1 MAQDKESAPRH
12 ARRFSTPDAL
22 ASASASA
29 SSQQT
34 TRTQHTP
41 RAHGVQSPQP
51 AQPLQQIPQMQS
63 FKSARQA
70 ATKSSVAS
78 VDAKVQLIRTL
89 IILTIALTV
98 IVGAGFSI
106 KHFFFGAPA
115 HTQLAQGQKATI
127 TIKAGASAKN
137 VAKQLYDTGLI
148 DSTKNFF
155 AELENQK
162 AQSSIKPGTYEFAG
176 GTPIADIIRQLVQGP
191 NTNNNKLTVPEG
203 LTVEKTAALVEKTLG
218 IPQKDFLAQAKLSN
232 YAGDFAFLKD
242 VPSGTDSLEG
252 FLCPKTYD
260 FSDKKVTA
268 DLVIRAMLSQYQ
280 KEYSELNFD
289 AARAHIQKTYG
300 VTLTNYQLLT
310 MASII
315 EREAVTDED
324 RPLVASVFY
333 NRLKKDMF
341 LQSDA
346 TMSYVVKREV
356 TPADLKKDSPYNTY
370 LHKGLTPTPT
380 CAPSI
385 ASLKA
390 AFNPTSTDYYYFFI
404 IEKKGYSKHAFSK
417 TLEEHKQAIAE
428 AKAAQPAQR

>member
-1 MAQDKESAPRH
+1 MTQDKESKPRH
-12 ARRFSTPDAL
+12 ARHFSTP
-22 ASASASA
+22 ASPAQY
-29 SSQQT
+29 SQQ
-34 TRTQHTP
+34 P
-41 RAHGVQSPQP
+41 
-51 AQPLQQIPQMQS
+51 QQIPQMQS
-63 FKSARQA
+63 FRSARQV
-70 ATKSSVAS
+70 ATKSSVAPI
-78 VDAKVQLIRTL
+78 DKKILLIRTL
-89 IILTIALTV
+89 VLVVIALV
-98 IVGAGFSI
+98 VVGGTGFAI
-106 KHFFFGAPA
+106 KHLFFSAPP

-137 VAKQLYDTGLI
+137 VAKQLYDAGLI
-148 DSTKNFF
+148 DNTNNFF
-155 AELENQK
+155 VELENQK
-162 AQSSIKPGTYEFAG
+162 AQSSIKPGTYEFYGA
-176 GTPIADIIRQLVQGP
+176 TPIADIIRQLVQGP
-191 NTNNNKLTVPEG
+191 NTNTNKLTVPEG

-232 YAGDFAFLKD
+232 YVGDFAFLKD
-242 VPSGTDSLEG
+242 VPAGTDSLEG

-260 FSDKKVTA
+260 FSDKKITA

-280 KEYSELNFD
+280 KEYSQLNFD

-300 VTLTNYQLLT
+300 VTLNNYQLLT

-346 TMSYVVKREV
+346 TMSYVVNREV

-380 CAPSI
+380 CSPSI
-385 ASLKA
+385 ASLTA
-390 AFNPTSTDYYYFFI
+390 ACNPASTDYYYFFI

-417 TLEEHKQAIAE
+417 TLDEHKKVIAE
-428 AKAAQPAQR
+428 AKAAQAAKS